1 MKLKKLITLFLLII
15 PFTFIYG
22 EENTNENTNIKFEKP
37 SSNRPRTPDVMN
49 CPVSGYYSNGVVY
62 LYFNEAIGET
72 SVEISNTDTGD
83 IWAEM
88 FSAPSACEQ
97 VFIGNDSGYYS
108 IYITTDCG
116 DTYIGFFQL

>member
-1 MKLKKLITLFLLII
+1 MTKLYLLFVFVFLPFNLIKGDDNKT
-15 PFTFIYG
+15 P
-22 EENTNENTNIKFEKP
+22 EEPPVPIEFNK
-37 SSNRPRTPDVMN
+37 NRPRTPDVMD

-62 LYFNEAIGET
+62 LYFDEAIGET

>member
-1 MKLKKLITLFLLII
+1 MTTKQVLLFLFICI
-15 PFTFIYG
+15 PFYSVAVDDI
-22 EENTNENTNIKFEKP
+22 ENETEISINFNK
-37 SSNRPRTPDVMN
+37 NRPRTPDVMD
-49 CPVSGYYSNGVVY
+49 CTISGYYSNGVVY

-72 SVEISNTDTGD
+72 SVEISNTDTGEN
-83 IWAEM
+83 WTEM

-97 VFIGNDSGYYS
+97 VFIGNVSGDYS